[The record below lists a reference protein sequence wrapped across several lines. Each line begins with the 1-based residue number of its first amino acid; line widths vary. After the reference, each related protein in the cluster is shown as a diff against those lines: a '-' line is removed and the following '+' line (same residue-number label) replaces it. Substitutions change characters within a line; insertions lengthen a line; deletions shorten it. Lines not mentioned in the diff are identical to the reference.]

1 MDFLHHRFW
10 KSSFV
15 STNIIFLLKGKNYWR
30 PLISI
35 LFADVAVYAD
45 VAHIELLAHNQLS
58 PSTHLAS
65 QSSLDT
71 HNQAYGLKCNRK
83 SRVLRA
89 SKCRTT
95 HDATATRES
104 RSTDDPLKSSKFN
117 FQNGEVKF
125 HQQWTSIIEVNIPLS
140 FINISPTRRNID
152 VPG

>member
-1 MDFLHHRFW
+1 MQWNLCITDS
-10 KSSFV
+10 KKYSFI
-15 STNIIFLLKGKNYWR
+15 STNIIFFLRG
-30 PLISI
+30 ISI

-95 HDATATRES
+95 HNATATRES
-104 RSTDDPLKSSKFN
+104 RGTDDPLKSSKLN

-125 HQQWTSIIEVNIPLS
+125 HQQ
-140 FINISPTRRNID
+140 
-152 VPG
+152 

>member
-1 MDFLHHRFW
+1 M
-10 KSSFV
+10 
-15 STNIIFLLKGKNYWR
+15 
-30 PLISI
+30 
-35 LFADVAVYAD
+35 FADVAVYAD

-95 HDATATRES
+95 HNATATRES
-104 RSTDDPLKSSKFN
+104 RGTDDPLKSSKLN

-125 HQQWTSIIEVNIPLS
+125 HQQ
-140 FINISPTRRNID
+140 
-152 VPG
+152 